1 MAASAPLSVAPAK
14 PPAPQAASA
23 AQTPSSL
30 TAIAPA
36 AGGPASAAPDQV
48 ASASAAKA
56 AAGQQTRLLFS
67 GESTELSE
75 AAKQNLNGVIAKM
88 QSDDELRIQLVAYA
102 SGTADQTA
110 KARRISLSRA
120 LAARAYVLGQGVR
133 STRIDVRA
141 LGNASEDSPA
151 DRIDVVLTK

>member
-1 MAASAPLSVAPAK
+1 MAASAPLSVAPVK

-23 AQTPSSL
+23 PQAPPSL
-30 TAIAPA
+30 TALAPA
-36 AGGPASAAPDQV
+36 AGGTAAPEQV
-48 ASASAAKA
+48 ASAPSAKA

-88 QSDDELRIQLVAYA
+88 QSDDDLRIQIVAYA
-102 SGTADQTA
+102 SGTADQAA

-141 LGNASEDSPA
+141 LGNANEDSPA
-151 DRIDVVLTK
+151 DRVDAILTK